1 MENDV
6 ERLKVALE
14 KLLSRTQVGPLEVI
28 KEIFSNWPEIAGKEI
43 AKFSKPY
50 TILDGVLTLE
60 TEDPGWAS
68 QAKYLTPLVISKLEE
83 RFQGQAP
90 RVVKVVVRRPKNDF

>member
-1 MENDV
+1 MEKDA
-6 ERLKVALE
+6 ERLNVALE
-14 KLLSRTQVGPLEVI
+14 KLLSRTEAGPLAVI

-68 QAKYLTPLVISKLEE
+68 QSKYLIPLVISKLEE
-83 RFQGQAP
+83 RFKEQAP
-90 RVVKVVVRRPKNDF
+90 RDVKVMVRRPKK